1 MWRIINVLNLFWAF
15 WPPRH
20 FSQFSHSVVSDSLWP
35 YGLQHI
41 RLPCPSPILGAYSN
55 SCPSSRGC
63 HPTISSS
70 VIPFSSCPQSLPASG
85 SFPVRQLFTSGGQN
99 TAASRLE
106 GISPSSEY
114 SGLISFRINWFDL
127 LAVQGTLK
135 SLLQHH
141 NKKESV
147 EECTTIAN
155 KLFKEFL
162 WMWITVT
169 CFEAGRGTDKIFI
182 ANNHIFGKNNP
193 WI

>member
-1 MWRIINVLNLFWAF
+1 MSTIKNLVKDIIVVQLLIVILWTADFQALPSITISCNLLRFM
-15 WPPRH
+15 
-20 FSQFSHSVVSDSLWP
+20 SIESVVLFNHHMLCYP
-35 YGLQHI
+35 L
-41 RLPCPSPILGAYSN
+41 
-55 SCPSSRGC
+55 
-63 HPTISSS
+63 
-70 VIPFSSCPQSLPASG
+70 PFSFCLQYFSASESFPMSQLFASG
-85 SFPVRQLFTSGGQN
+85 CQSMGFSFS
-99 TAASRLE
+99 
-106 GISPSSEY
+106 ISPSNEH
-114 SGLISFRINWFDL
+114 SGFISFRIDWFDL